1 VLRSYDSRFRT
12 TDRSSVVYDS
22 KKCESIVGGK
32 VVQVLKITPH
42 ENSPATTSD
51 GNDLFWTHSGDRTLR
66 IIAIPYKKGEHFATK
81 PTHFIPVIDQLKE
94 LHAAGFVHGDIRAFN
109 TVFSD
114 QADQGGL
121 IDFDFS
127 GIPGHAYPQGY
138 VKLLPDG
145 RRKGHGKGRGI
156 HDKLRYWHDWYALGQ
171 LIFVVHGLTPP
182 NGDSETHS
190 SMILREHAMTKEL
203 KALGDESSEDNIARS
218 IEKLKGLLRDL
229 EEQGWT
235 IQPEE
240 EDFQTQ
246 LTDRGKQR
254 YKNATVQGGTGSPPK
269 NKEEL

>member
-1 VLRSYDSRFRT
+1 
-12 TDRSSVVYDS
+12 VYDS
-22 KKCESIVGGK
+22 KKCESIVGGT

-51 GNDLFWTHSGDRTLR
+51 GNDLFWTHSGNRTLR
-66 IIAIPYKKGEHFATK
+66 IIALPYKKGAHVATK

-114 QADQGGL
+114 QAGQGGL

-138 VKLLPDG
+138 VQHLPDG
-145 RRKGHGKGRGI
+145 RRQGNGKGRGI
-156 HDKLRYWHDWYALGQ
+156 HDKLRYWHDWFALGQ
-171 LIFVVHGLTPP
+171 LIFFLYILSPP
-182 NGDSETHS
+182 NDDFETHS
-190 SMILREHAMTKEL
+190 SVNGRVSAMKKEL
-203 KALGDESSEDNIARS
+203 TKLGDESSEDNIARC

-229 EEQGWT
+229 EDQGWT
-235 IQPEE
+235 IEE
-240 EDFQTQ
+240 VFQTQ
-246 LTDRGKQR
+246 RTYNGKH
-254 YKNATVQGGTGSPPK
+254 ATVQGATGSPPK